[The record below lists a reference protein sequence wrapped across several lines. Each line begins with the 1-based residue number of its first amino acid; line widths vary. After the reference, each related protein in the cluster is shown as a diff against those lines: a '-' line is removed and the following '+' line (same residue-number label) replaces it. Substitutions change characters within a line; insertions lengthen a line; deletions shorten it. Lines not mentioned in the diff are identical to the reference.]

1 MKEIQSFSGKRE
13 KILLGFVFID
23 YWDLGLEKIK
33 RVKKKLKSR
42 YIHIHF
48 QDIWVHESIHHFTYP
63 TDIKKVYSCH

>member
-1 MKEIQSFSGKRE
+1 VKEIQSFSGKRE
-13 KILLGFVFID
+13 KILLDFVFID

-48 QDIWVHESIHHFTYP
+48 QAFGFMRAYIISLIRQT
-63 TDIKKVYSCH
+63 